1 MTKLVY
7 LGTGG
12 STPLPNRGLSCTVLA
27 LEKGGYIMV
36 DCGDG
41 TIQKYLKSDLKWNKT
56 LTILFTHLHLDHTLG
71 IFSLLSTMDLQ
82 GRDTGV
88 HIYGPIGTKKFLR
101 NLNGLV
107 HKLNFRVYIHEI
119 KAGVSISHYG
129 YNIETYPTKHRIE
142 SIAYRIQLPDTEG
155 HLDVEKC
162 KKLGIKEGKD
172 FGILKSGEDIT
183 FNNGN
188 GAITVCS
195 KDVVG
200 TPTKGKSFGFS
211 GDTRVFPKLGK
222 FFKDVDYLTFESTF
236 TAEEI
241 EHAIQKK
248 HSTASEAG
256 KLAKDCGAKTLI
268 LNHFGARHEDPREY
282 EEASLF
288 HDDVRYFKDLDVI
301 EV

>member
-1 MTKLVY
+1 MAKLVY

-12 STPLPNRGLSCTVLA
+12 STPLPNRGISCTVLT

-41 TIQKYLKSDLKWNKT
+41 TIQQYLKSDLKWNKK
-56 LTILFTHLHLDHTLG
+56 LTILLTHLHLDHTLG

-82 GRDTGV
+82 GRTEDV
-88 HIYGPIGTKKFLR
+88 HVYGTVGTKKFLK

-107 HKLNFRVYIHEI
+107 HKLNFHVHIHEI

-142 SIAYRIQLPDTEG
+142 SIAYRVQLPDTEG
-155 HLDVEKC
+155 HLNVEKC
-162 KKLGIKEGKD
+162 IELGITEGKL
-172 FGILKSGEDIT
+172 FGDLKAGKNIVLDDNTIVE
-183 FNNGN
+183 
-188 GAITVCS
+188 S

-200 TPTKGKSFGFS
+200 ESTKGLSFGFS
-211 GDTRVFPKLGK
+211 GDTRAFPKLGK
-222 FFKDVDYLTFESTF
+222 FFNGVDYLTFESTF

-241 EHAIQKK
+241 EHAIQKG

-256 KLAKDCGAKTLI
+256 KLAKDAGAKTLI
-268 LNHFGARHEDPREY
+268 LNHFGARHEDPHEY
-282 EEASLF
+282 EEASQF
-288 HDDVRYFKDLDVI
+288 HNDVRYLKDLDVI
-301 EV
+301 EC